1 MEDYKDPQL
10 VGAVS
15 TGREPIYEIFDQSDQ
30 RIRIRHGDHH
40 DQYIDV
46 FKSALPVLI
55 QVLEDVNRK
64 VNQTTIRR

>member
-1 MEDYKDPQL
+1 MEDYEDPQL

-15 TGREPIYEIFDQSDQ
+15 TGREPIYEVFDQSDQ

-46 FKSALPVLI
+46 FKSAVLSP
-55 QVLEDVNRK
+55 LGGSGVNLCWSLR
-64 VNQTTIRR
+64 